1 MMMVCVPALMAT
13 RELAVRSRCYLFR
26 P

>member
-13 RELAVRSRCYLFR
+13 RDLAVRCRCYLFR